1 MEVGLGRIKC
11 RLRVCWSGPTELCFF
26 LLSCC
31 VRPFLLAAHVMLP
44 SRTVWI
50 GSYLLFAT
58 AGPAFPEQYKH
69 EDGGSYRGQWRGM
82 RKEGLGVYSYPP
94 AEEGGTGA
102 RYEGEWRDNLK
113 DGRGVYYFPKGG
125 TYEGEWSGGGM
136 NGVGVRTFST
146 GQVRGAAME

>member
-1 MEVGLGRIKC
+1 M
-11 RLRVCWSGPTELCFF
+11 
-26 LLSCC
+26 
-31 VRPFLLAAHVMLP
+31 
-44 SRTVWI
+44 
-50 GSYLLFAT
+50 
-58 AGPAFPEQYKH
+58 
-69 EDGGSYRGQWRGM
+69 
-82 RKEGLGVYSYPP
+82 YSYPP

-146 GQVRGAAME
+146 GQVSGLGFGVQARNAGFRLAFPAGCPPPLPHRSLQLLVAPL